1 MQLAVMSLYDKFI
14 HSCKSEVTK
23 KEYTAALKRFMSHY
37 EIKGYEDILKLS
49 VKEAEE
55 MLIDYVLF
63 MKKGDLSRGYVTQQI
78 AAVKRFLFMNDV
90 VLNWNKIVEY
100 KGEFKRKQKD
110 EAYSHEQIEKILQIC
125 DIRSRAVVLI
135 FASTGIRIG
144 ALPELKLKSV
154 NKIGD
159 LYQFTIY
166 EGYDQ
171 EYTTFCSPECAT
183 AIDNYLSFRERQ
195 GEKLDGESYLI
206 RQEFDISDLEQ
217 IRRKSKPV
225 SSSTIRN
232 VVWRYMIKTGI
243 RKVNHTAD
251 KGHRKK
257 IAEMH
262 GFRKFYTS
270 QLVNAGLNTEKRWLL
285 EGHSLRGNDN
295 SYVKPTLKELQEEY
309 FKAIDLLTIDPANR
323 LKKQVKELQED
334 EDDILQVKEELA
346 SMKDQFQAFI
356 TTVAGMDQTHK
367 NKFAKQLLAN
377 GTYKKTRSG

>member
-1 MQLAVMSLYDKFI
+1 MKLR
-14 HSCKSEVTK
+14 T
-23 KEYTAALKRFMSHY
+23 
-37 EIKGYEDILKLS
+37 YEDILKLS

-55 MLIDYVLF
+55 MIIDYVLH

-110 EAYSHEQIEKILQIC
+110 EAYSHEQIERILQIC

-144 ALPELKLKSV
+144 ALPELKLKSLQ
-154 NKIGD
+154 KIGD
-159 LYQFTIY
+159 LYRFTIY

-171 EYTTFCSPECAT
+171 EYTTFCTPECAI
-183 AIDNYLSFRERQ
+183 ALDNYLSFRQRQ

-225 SSSTIRN
+225 ASSTIRN

-243 RKVNHTAD
+243 REVNHTAD

-262 GFRKFYTS
+262 GFRKFFSS
-270 QLVNAGLNTEKRWLL
+270 QLVNAGLNSEKRWLL

-295 SYVKPTLKELQEEY
+295 SYVKPTLKELHAEY
-309 FKAIDLLTIDPANR
+309 EKAIDLLTIDPANR
-323 LKKQVKELQED
+323 LRKKVEKLEVEASQLQR
-334 EDDILQVKEELA
+334 LQAAVTALEQKI
-346 SMKDQFQAFI
+346 K
-356 TTVAGMDQTHK
+356 
-367 NKFAKQLLAN
+367 
-377 GTYKKTRSG
+377 